1 MNDIT
6 ECQAELDR
14 YAAYIGIKEI
24 VGALA
29 DGKPGSGKR
38 AEYAAAIP
46 DAEWEEG
53 RQIRRTM
60 TINHLLADLRRR
72 AVSRKTGKDDTKLG
86 YLLREDYRGY
96 HERWPSSGIV
106 RGDGSI
112 DSSQIRMVMANSIKG
127 RGYTRVQF
135 IAIMSFFYGHECY
148 QKWKNKERV
157 QEELA
162 TLWFKARG
170 KRADEYKPV
179 EVQPAPRGRAREHS
193 ELVEEAYQALVG
205 FKAGTE
211 AILTTQDLADALGIV
226 RRTACTL
233 LYELTKA
240 GRIVYRSARWNSG
253 IIVGFPQE
261 GVIIGENENS
271 DTPQSIAVNGH
282 KPSETITATKSEGV
296 IIEEKSM
303 GVLQHKHAEIQ
314 GQQPSDITATSD
326 PHIYIYNTST
336 NSVSLAQQT
345 CTPRKRVSIEA
356 AVLEAFDN
364 LPRDRRIAGGELK
377 RWPITKTRVRE
388 YIEEHYAE
396 CGWKYGAVDFWID
409 KIRARRKAEPFNQA
423 RKTKRDVLEKKAAA
437 LRRAIERFEH
447 QAASAPMP
455 EMAAH
460 YTTEAAKL
468 QGRLGLIAW
477 ELGQRETAD
486 QARQAAQGYTEGEQ
500 REFLELVERERRDTV
515 GLHVHSDALTLV
527 ERLRIAKERRQ

>member
-261 GVIIGENENS
+261 GAIIGENENS

-282 KPSETITATKSEGV
+282 KPAEQITATKSEGA
-296 IIEEKSM
+296 IIEENSKS
-303 GVLQHKHAEIQ
+303 VLQHKHADNDT
-314 GQQPSDITATSD
+314 SDGSKITATSG

-336 NSVSLAQQT
+336 NSVSLALPTITPPLAELAANYLDQPAADIGERIVNTQT
-345 CTPRKRVSIEA
+345 GAITYRRTAQHFAALVVAEYPDYAASEAREAYRAEQDRRDLLEKQEWQRFFLQLKRMTNDELIAYVQGGCKREVAELARADKSFDRHLYKTRLECAKRHIEWRGLTLPSRGQKPVTPHRQKRVERPA
-356 AVLEAFDN
+356 AE
-364 LPRDRRIAGGELK
+364 
-377 RWPITKTRVRE
+377 
-388 YIEEHYAE
+388 
-396 CGWKYGAVDFWID
+396 
-409 KIRARRKAEPFNQA
+409 Q
-423 RKTKRDVLEKKAAA
+423 
-437 LRRAIERFEH
+437 
-447 QAASAPMP
+447 
-455 EMAAH
+455 
-460 YTTEAAKL
+460 
-468 QGRLGLIAW
+468 QGMLN
-477 ELGQRETAD
+477 
-486 QARQAAQGYTEGEQ
+486 
-500 REFLELVERERRDTV
+500 LVECERRDT
-515 GLHVHSDALTLV
+515 GGLV
-527 ERLRIAKERRQ
+527 ERLQAAKARRQNE